1 MSMSS
6 ADRQRAYRQRHLEE
20 VEGSRAR
27 LNIVVEHDA
36 ALALRRLASQA
47 VVRQAQ
53 LLRDVLMQ
61 AQRNVT
67 SGMGAD
73 AYAAFHSVG

>member
-1 MSMSS
+1 
-6 ADRQRAYRQRHLEE
+6 
-20 VEGSRAR
+20 
-27 LNIVVEHDA
+27 
-36 ALALRRLASQA
+36 
-47 VVRQAQ
+47 
-53 LLRDVLMQ
+53 VLMQ